1 MKSGLTVRE
10 DNYASVLDAL
20 KQLSGTDVLV
30 GIPADKA
37 EREDGAPY
45 NNAELGYLHKTVKE
59 LHLIQER
66 MKYMMETIKDIMY
79 AGVVFASLWMFMA
92 VLCQ

>member
-45 NNAELGYLHKTVKE
+45 NNAELGYLHSTAS
-59 LHLIQER
+59 HLGLVNKSFR
-66 MKYMMETIKDIMY
+66 SCK
-79 AGVVFASLWMFMA
+79 
-92 VLCQ
+92 

>member
-1 MKSGLTVRE
+1 MKSGLTIRE

-37 EREDGAPY
+37 AREDGALS
-45 NNAELGYLHKTVKE
+45 NAELGYHSTGPPSQSLSTP
-59 LHLIQER
+59 
-66 MKYMMETIKDIMY
+66 TIY
-79 AGVVFASLWMFMA
+79 RQWMHM
-92 VLCQ
+92 VI